1 MTETAERNYNVALIL
16 SIIITASALIYL
28 AAELR
33 ENTRALQASTSQEII
48 EAFHSQY
55 QAVAQ
60 NEDLADILLR
70 AARNPDEV
78 MVHEKF
84 RFYAHL
90 FSMFRPYEIA
100 YYQHKEGALDAK
112 RWSGFNLQMVEL
124 ISVKG
129 IRGFWD
135 ARKHWFSE
143 DFRYYID
150 TVLIPA
156 AEKTDYRLPGS

>member
-48 EAFHSQY
+48 EAFPSQY

-60 NEDLADILLR
+60 NDDLADILLR

-90 FSMFRPYEIA
+90 FSMFRP
-100 YYQHKEGALDAK
+100 
-112 RWSGFNLQMVEL
+112 
-124 ISVKG
+124 
-129 IRGFWD
+129 
-135 ARKHWFSE
+135 
-143 DFRYYID
+143 
-150 TVLIPA
+150 
-156 AEKTDYRLPGS
+156 